1 MTIKKTTKFN
11 TTIGVIFGAVIG
23 AVAYL
28 SIAGSVV
35 NLTLIALALLGGS
48 MLGGLLGLGL
58 QNANKDAFPNL
69 DKDQDGIRIPM
80 KQEYLDIM
88 RNKIPTG
95 DVKIH
100 KEVITE
106 EKTIT
111 IPLTREDVVIES
123 RKTDGNHNNKNLKT
137 IRIPIWEE
145 KLNITKIPFPLN
157 DISVYKQD
165 IQETKHIHIALKK
178 EIVQVEHSEGKIATN
193 NNHTPQD

>member
-28 SIAGSVV
+28 SIAGPVV
-35 NLTLIALALLGGS
+35 NLTMIALALSGGS
-48 MLGGLLGLGL
+48 LLGGLLGH
-58 QNANKDAFPNL
+58 QNANKDVFPNL
-69 DKDQDGIRIPM
+69 DQDQNGIRIPL

-88 RNKIPTG
+88 RNKISIG

-123 RKTDGNHNNKNLKT
+123 RKTDGNHNIKNPKT
-137 IRIPIWEE
+137 IRIPVCEE
-145 KLNITKIPFPLN
+145 KLKITKIPVPLN
-157 DISVYKQD
+157 DVSIFKQD
-165 IQETKHIHIALKK
+165 IKETKHIHIALKK
-178 EIVQVEHSEGKIATN
+178 EIVQVEHSEGKVATV
-193 NNHTPQD
+193 NNHRPQD